1 MDFKKSILF
10 IAFSIVIPSVLPTA
24 STIRDAPS
32 PSPEAYAPVTFHIVS
47 HDEAATAAGVPA
59 PGNDKKKPTKKGA
72 LGAEINPGLRDIC
85 QATKTPNKC
94 TDYLAPIAVSAG
106 GTYKDPISIL
116 NMEIALLFKQVEK
129 ASKEADQI
137 GKKKTTPADVAK
149 GLSACVEDY
158 HRASDQLAKALS
170 ELTAKDA
177 ATMEKM
183 LTSVAAEVKGCD
195 AGFAGKKDAP
205 MAKTNVKLIEMAE
218 LGIEISQK
226 WLKKAN

>member
-1 MDFKKSILF
+1 
-10 IAFSIVIPSVLPTA
+10 
-24 STIRDAPS
+24 
-32 PSPEAYAPVTFHIVS
+32 
-47 HDEAATAAGVPA
+47 
-59 PGNDKKKPTKKGA
+59 
-72 LGAEINPGLRDIC
+72 
-85 QATKTPNKC
+85 
-94 TDYLAPIAVSAG
+94 
-106 GTYKDPISIL
+106 
-116 NMEIALLFKQVEK
+116 MEIALLFKQVEK